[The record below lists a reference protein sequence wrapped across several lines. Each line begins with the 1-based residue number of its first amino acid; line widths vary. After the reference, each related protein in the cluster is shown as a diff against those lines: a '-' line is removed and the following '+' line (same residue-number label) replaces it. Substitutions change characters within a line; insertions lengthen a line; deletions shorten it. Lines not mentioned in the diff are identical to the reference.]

1 MKQRRNFAITRSRSF
16 AHPVTGPQTS
26 EQRELH
32 SCIRTRRPL
41 VRKKSLVFKSPEIES
56 FENIRDALRAD
67 HQTSFDSLDHVLQV
81 KTVSF
86 FISFNNLKPVVLTT
100 RSSL

>member
-16 AHPVTGPQTS
+16 AQPVSGPQSS

-32 SCIRTRRPL
+32 SCIRTRRPV
-41 VRKKSLVFKSPEIES
+41 VRKKSLVFRSPEIES
-56 FENIRDALRAD
+56 FENIREALRAD

-81 KTVSF
+81 KIV
-86 FISFNNLKPVVLTT
+86 
-100 RSSL
+100 